1 MDRKIERDVAP
12 KRGQQNNI
20 SSGVFFV
27 VVIVV
32 VALILFLNI
41 VYFYTPLL
49 LLFFFFTLSVSVD
62 IKWAILHP
70 EARGPLLQPTVYRGG
85 EQNREGGASEE
96 HHIMTQRV

>member
-49 LLFFFFTLSVSVD
+49 LLFFFLLSLSLWTLN
-62 IKWAILHP
+62 
-70 EARGPLLQPTVYRGG
+70 GPYCTLRLVVPCCSPLSTEG
-85 EQNREGGASEE
+85 ESKIEREGLLRS
-96 HHIMTQRV
+96 IT